1 MPALDLVLAEPDC
14 GEAVA
19 LVNCGQSPYG
29 RRKFKENITRV
40 PSFCRKQ
47 LWLMPALV
55 DAGFRSR
62 LGRAYLYRGNQK

>member
-47 LWLMPALV
+47 LWLVPALV
-55 DAGFRSR
+55 PILTATNF
-62 LGRAYLYRGNQK
+62 LGLKYP

>member
-1 MPALDLVLAEPDC
+1 MPALVLVLAEPDC

-55 DAGFRSR
+55 PILTTTNF
-62 LGRAYLYRGNQK
+62 LGQKYP